1 MKEFVEESEGI
12 TKELS
17 LDDAKD
23 ILDSAVE
30 RIDKNR
36 IKPPSN
42 LTYSDE
48 SQSAILCAIASV
60 LGFGGMACSL
70 LGIYNGILI
79 PFSLLSAS
87 ILFGYIIYSSYNEYH
102 GDPKNKFRSFIVKM
116 LSTPKMRKKLKE
128 RQAEYVKYYKLLEVF
143 RIYVASIKNDLTQQ
157 GVFEALNANNE
168 NETVHQLDDNGYYR
182 SFLKKDIIPI
192 EESNN
197 QMLENM
203 MKEMSASPIMKK
215 AFSEQIQKLE

>member
-1 MKEFVEESEGI
+1 MKEHIEFSVGSP
-12 TKELS
+12 KELS
-17 LDDAKD
+17 PSDAKN

-128 RQAEYVKYYKLLEVF
+128 RQAEYVKYYELLEVF
-143 RIYVASIKNDLTQQ
+143 RIYVASVKNDLEQQ

-168 NETVHQLDDNGYYR
+168 TVHQLDNNGYYR

-192 EESNN
+192 EEANN

-215 AFSEQIQKLE
+215 AISEQIQKLE

>member
-1 MKEFVEESEGI
+1 MKECDETSVDIS
-12 TKELS
+12 TELS
-17 LDDAKD
+17 LSDAKN
-23 ILDSAVE
+23 ILNSAVE
-30 RIDKNR
+30 RINKNR
-36 IKPPSN
+36 IKPPSD

-48 SQSAILCAIASV
+48 SQCTILCVTASV
-60 LGFGGMACSL
+60 LGFGGMTCSVL
-70 LGIYNGILI
+70 DIYNGILI

-87 ILFGYIIYSSYNEYH
+87 ILFSYMIYAIYNGYN
-102 GDPKNKFRSFIVKM
+102 GDPKNKFRSFVTKM

-128 RQAEYVKYYKLLEVF
+128 RQAEYVKYYELLEVF

-157 GVFEALNANNE
+157 GVFEALNADNK
-168 NETVHQLDDNGYYR
+168 TVHQLDNNGYYR

-192 EESNN
+192 EEANN